1 MQVPKILYVTSR
13 LVDVPHLILVWL
25 FSLSLFYRD
34 FKLTLIHIVV
44 AILYCL
50 PILAVRLAQFG
61 VFDEIRDW
69 WVFTADIFS
78 LMLMTHLILVAI
90 KGRADDLSEKSR
102 YSRVCFVIAIS
113 TIAILTAISEV
124 WVVGTNREYI
134 GTVKTAIIFPGIVW
148 ICFWLLRFSH
158 RALDFEPKVNVD
170 RNLSHKDKALL
181 SDLEEAMTVKKLYL
195 KPSITIDCLAKLLGV
210 ATYRLRRLIN
220 QELGYKNFSTYVNGY
235 RVEEIKKE
243 LSDSAKLETP
253 ILTIALNH
261 GFASLSPF
269 NRAFIAKEGI
279 TPSEYRLKHMKNTK

>member
-1 MQVPKILYVTSR
+1 MESNHSIFILDAFVRFSGITLLLLLAFSLRTNPRSSRSTLYLFLCCISLIGLFIGLAPSHMQVPKILYVTSR

-195 KPSITIDCLAKLLGV
+195 KPS
-210 ATYRLRRLIN
+210 Y
-220 QELGYKNFSTYVNGY
+220 
-235 RVEEIKKE
+235 
-243 LSDSAKLETP
+243 
-253 ILTIALNH
+253 
-261 GFASLSPF
+261 
-269 NRAFIAKEGI
+269 
-279 TPSEYRLKHMKNTK
+279 